1 MSINVD
7 FGRNE
12 PEASLPLPHPLTVQ
26 FGLSSLSFQPAAE
39 SETQGR
45 EDKSSLIVALISFLK
60 LLLLSIGDTHAPR
73 SSLNTLVIN
82 DANGCRSST
91 LRCYKMFEMSE
102 SMSTHHRIVML
113 VTNITLTLT
122 ENRNHY
128 DS

>member
-12 PEASLPLPHPLTVQ
+12 PEAWLPLPHPLTVQ

-39 SETQGR
+39 SQTQGR

-82 DANGCRSST
+82 DANAMVLDVNVNGHPALQKCKNAE
-91 LRCYKMFEMSE
+91 L
-102 SMSTHHRIVML
+102 
-113 VTNITLTLT
+113 
-122 ENRNHY
+122 
-128 DS
+128 